1 MVIRNGYIDIVEIFL
16 KILNNIDRCN
26 VKGFILRMLV
36 KNYEDIL
43 KIVDVFERIEG
54 NFLLYI
60 IIYILSFLIYVIV
73 IE

>member
-1 MVIRNGYIDIVEIFL
+1 MVIRNGYSDIVEIFL
-16 KILNNIDRCN
+16 KFLNNIDRCN
-26 VKGFILRMLV
+26 VKGIILRMLV